1 LLPALSGRPIRVE
14 LHDSLGYHLA
24 ATNIRRRLIL
34 LDREVLD
41 MCGDFERILM
51 HEIFHFVW
59 VRLSNSVRRDWERL
73 LTAEIAHRAAGE
85 LGWSAEWRK
94 HQLKPRSA
102 TLRTIAWRHYACE
115 SFCDSAAWMFAG
127 LRSHEEFNLA
137 PRFRRMRRAWLR
149 EHLHAPLSV

>member
-1 LLPALSGRPIRVE
+1 MLPALSGRPIRVE

-34 LDREVLD
+34 LDREVLALR
-41 MCGDFERILM
+41 GDFERILM

-59 VRLSNSVRRDWERL
+59 VRLSNPVRRDWERL
-73 LTAEIAHRAAGE
+73 LESEIGRHAPGE
-85 LGWSAEWRK
+85 LGWSAESRK
-94 HQLKPRSA
+94 HKLKPRSA
-102 TLRTIAWRHYACE
+102 VLRTTAWRHYACE

-127 LRSHEEFNLA
+127 LRSHEEFTLA
-137 PRFRRMRRAWLR
+137 PRFRPARRAWLR